1 MNQKTSMVANLMNS
15 SKIKTA
21 FAIFVALTF
30 ALACTSTTAYA
41 KKKHKVKYGLVE
53 LTTNPG
59 GFPLHIDGKSQGD
72 TSTTARIIELEPGH
86 HNVEILLP
94 NGGRWVR
101 DFDIEAGRKVCVN
114 LNYHPKKY
122 TINRPP
128 PNPCPYPVNIS
139 APVSVSDG
147 DLITFTSDVA
157 YTGTASLNY
166 AWTVTPSDARI
177 VSGAGTATITVDSTG
192 LGSQKVTATLVVD
205 DGSGEAMCRQR
216 AMASTSIVP
225 KKPPVVECKPFDQF
239 QSVAFDDDKARFDNL
254 AIELQ
259 NAPDSQAYIIIY
271 AGRTSR
277 AGQADMLTRK
287 RTTDYL
293 VTNRGIDAGRITIV
307 NGGYRDSDFFEIWIC
322 PPGAGT
328 PPADTNGPTGRCSA
342 DQGTHPAKTTAPVG
356 RRMIALNN

>member
-1 MNQKTSMVANLMNS
+1 MMNQKTSMVANLMNS
-15 SKIKTA
+15 AKIKTA
-21 FAIFVALTF
+21 FAIVVALTF

-59 GFPLHIDGKSQGD
+59 GFPLHIDGKPQGD
-72 TSTTARIIELEPGH
+72 TSTTVRIIELEPGH

-157 YTGTASLNY
+157 YAGTAALNY

-205 DGSGEAMCRQR
+205 DGSGEALCRQR

-259 NAPDSQAYIIIY
+259 NAPDSQAYIIVY

-277 AGQADMLTRK
+277 TGQADMLSR

-293 VTNRGIDAGRITIV
+293 VTNRGIDAGRIVIV

-322 PPGAGT
+322 PPGAARPQPT
-328 PPADTNGPTGRCSA
+328 PTVQPGDVQPTRER
-342 DQGTHPAKTTAPVG
+342 TRP
-356 RRMIALNN
+356 RRPRRSGDE